1 MKEAGETFAEAERS
15 IPGKEF
21 SLKNIKMKSP
31 QILIRKH
38 DKELNS
44 TFKKNEVLSNSP
56 TLTGRTLLKI
66 PVIISFS
73 CWGKLSKHKDG
84 HQHSAHSSRQKQ
96 QLRCAAI
103 LIRGCS
109 ILKRPWSRHIPG
121 WGFPSRNATF
131 RFRSSPR
138 CFLFLCFKGL

>member
-1 MKEAGETFAEAERS
+1 MKEAGETFAEAETS

-21 SLKNIKMKSP
+21 SFKNIKMQSP

-84 HQHSAHSSRQKQ
+84 HQHSAHSSGQKQ
-96 QLRCAAI
+96 QLRCTAI

-109 ILKRPWSRHIPG
+109 ILKSLEPTAFLAGPFLPG
-121 WGFPSRNATF
+121 MPHSGLGHQHVP
-131 RFRSSPR
+131 
-138 CFLFLCFKGL
+138 FLFLFFKGL